1 MVALAA
7 PKANKRN
14 ELDRYFAAEIE
25 STPDPLKWWNDHRSS
40 YPRLSRMALDYLSI
54 PGMCSIYCCLV
65 VHSSNVVLPATSVD
79 VERLFSQG
87 RLVLSHV
94 RNRLS
99 AQTTRAVLCVGHW
112 SALDLVKTEDV
123 MAIGSLPDAKDGEPA
138 LEEGWDKISNEG
150 TQVL

>member
-1 MVALAA
+1 M
-7 PKANKRN
+7 
-14 ELDRYFAAEIE
+14 
-25 STPDPLKWWNDHRSS
+25 
-40 YPRLSRMALDYLSI
+40 
-54 PGMCSIYCCLV
+54 

-87 RLVLSHV
+87 RLILSHV

-99 AQTTRAVLCVGHW
+99 AQTTRAVLCVGQW

-123 MAIGSLPDAKDGEPA
+123 MAIGSLPDVKDGEPA

-150 TQVL
+150 TRPEVL